1 MKKTR
6 PFNYILRVVLF
17 LFLAVLGFHY
27 VNRVLT
33 AKDPEELS
41 PYYYDYPKG
50 SFDVIIAG
58 PSVMKNAVQPVQLW
72 QDYGIRAYNLS
83 CGNQSLSCSYYIL
96 KDAIDRDH
104 PSLVILDVTYAEEI
118 YITRSKNFV
127 HYLTDIMPLTDTYR
141 YEMIQ
146 DVVQP
151 EDRIEFYFPFY
162 SFHSRWKEIS
172 ASDFKNGNY
181 QKYTLGSVTYAKT
194 VGYDA
199 VPFQRYDVDTSLSDI
214 SREYLDKIIAL
225 CNETGT
231 QLLFTC
237 CPVSSANGDC
247 DERSFNSRRAV
258 MKDVSVLAAENN
270 VPFLNFLENP
280 DAVQM
285 DAYKDFWDGIHLN
298 MFGSAKLT
306 DFLGA
311 YISNNY
317 TLPEHDDS
325 DSFAKRMDEL
335 SEHYEAACRSQAFT
349 TVSRADVLMELLE
362 TYRKDSDLV
371 YVIEASGA
379 DSSQLSSEIVSGFR
393 KLGLTLSAPSASAQD
408 SDTSFNYL
416 AVTDAGIVVQQEAAD
431 NDTSVSFQDTVSGCR
446 IRLRSAGVSDTYE
459 DISEQI
465 ILQDGDY
472 TGDAAGLHI
481 AVYDSDDHKLIDCI
495 TLSFDGTS
503 LTHWTEAGN

>member
-1 MKKTR
+1 MKKIR
-6 PFNYILRVVLF
+6 LLNYILRVLVFFVL
-17 LFLAVLGFHY
+17 AGLGFHY

-104 PSLVILDVTYAEEI
+104 PTLVVLDVTYAEEI
-118 YITRSKNFV
+118 YVTRSKNFV

-141 YEMIQ
+141 YQMIQ
-146 DVVQP
+146 DVVEP
-151 EDRIEFYFPFY
+151 EDRLEFYFPFY

-181 QKYTLGSVTYAKT
+181 QQYTLGSVTYAKT

-199 VPFQRYDVDTSLSDI
+199 VPFQRYDVDTSLSDV
-214 SREYLDKIIAL
+214 SREYLEKIIAL
-225 CNETGT
+225 CNETNT

-280 DAVQM
+280 DAVQT
-285 DAYKDFWDGIHLN
+285 DAYKDYWDGIHLN
-298 MFGSAKLT
+298 MFGAAKLT
-306 DFLGA
+306 TFLGT

-317 TLPEHDDS
+317 TLPEHDDN
-325 DSFAKRMDEL
+325 DSFSRRMEAL
-335 SEHYEAACRSQAFT
+335 LPHYEKVCRSQAFT
-349 TVSRADVLMELLE
+349 TVSRTDVLMELLE
-362 TYRKDSDLV
+362 AHRKDSDLL
-371 YVIEASGA
+371 YVIEASSV

-393 KLGLTLSAPSASAQD
+393 KLGLTLSDTASDEEA
-408 SDTSFNYL
+408 SFNYL
-416 AVTDAGIVVQQEAAD
+416 AVTDGGIVVRQESAD
-431 NDTSVSFQDTVSGCR
+431 SDVSLSCQDKISGCR
-446 IRLRSAGVSDTYE
+446 IRLQTAGVSDAGE
-459 DISEQI
+459 DVDELVM
-465 ILQDGDY
+465 LQNGDY
-472 TGDAAGLHI
+472 TGESAGLRI
-481 AVYDSDDHKLIDCI
+481 AVYDTDEHKLIDCI
-495 TLSFDGTS
+495 TLSLDGTS